1 MNNQKYN
8 DNYNALI
15 EPLYGLKRNIIVD
28 EVLTNENIE
37 PSIYA
42 INERVDMTKNA
53 TYSIDPDGCEDA
65 DDAFS
70 IYEED
75 GKLFL
80 AIHIADPTEY
90 INIESSLWKDIE
102 TRVVTRYP
110 SNNQPIHMIPKEI
123 MDKASLM
130 VNQYG
135 DNKLAITIVTE
146 INKDTHAPTGN
157 IKLLYTNIK
166 VEKNNALSYKLA
178 GESAESNNTIS
189 TGLKISNSS
198 NA

>member
-102 TRVVTRYP
+102 TSVVTRYP
-110 SNNQPIHMIPKEI
+110 R
-123 MDKASLM
+123 
-130 VNQYG
+130 
-135 DNKLAITIVTE
+135 TILRTRKKGFFRYQ
-146 INKDTHAPTGN
+146 NFA
-157 IKLLYTNIK
+157 
-166 VEKNNALSYKLA
+166 
-178 GESAESNNTIS
+178 
-189 TGLKISNSS
+189 
-198 NA
+198 

>member
-65 DDAFS
+65 
-70 IYEED
+70 
-75 GKLFL
+75 L
-80 AIHIADPTEY
+80 
-90 INIESSLWKDIE
+90 
-102 TRVVTRYP
+102 
-110 SNNQPIHMIPKEI
+110 
-123 MDKASLM
+123 
-130 VNQYG
+130 
-135 DNKLAITIVTE
+135 
-146 INKDTHAPTGN
+146 
-157 IKLLYTNIK
+157 
-166 VEKNNALSYKLA
+166 
-178 GESAESNNTIS
+178 
-189 TGLKISNSS
+189 
-198 NA
+198 

>member
-1 MNNQKYN
+1 MDNQKYN
-8 DNYNALI
+8 DNYNTLI

-28 EVLTNENIE
+28 EVLTNENIQ

-70 IYEED
+70 IYEEI

-102 TRVVTRYP
+102 SSVVTRYP

-130 VNQYG
+130 VNKYG

-146 INKDTHAPTGN
+146 INKDTYAPIGN

-166 VEKNNALSYKLA
+166 VEKKQRTKL
-178 GESAESNNTIS
+178 
-189 TGLKISNSS
+189 
-198 NA
+198 